1 MILGWS
7 PYSGAGEG
15 PPKAAVDYLLGAAVQ
30 KRIGSAP
37 ETLRR
42 DPPPELLA
50 DYNFHS
56 AIANLI
62 YKAGGTVFLLGLV
75 AIPFVWKMAKG
86 KKRD

>member
-1 MILGWS
+1 MRFI
-7 PYSGAGEG
+7 
-15 PPKAAVDYLLGAAVQ
+15 KAIGISLLGVLIVFAGVVFDFMFVGIPYQ
-30 KRIGSAP
+30 
-37 ETLRR
+37 

>member
-42 DPPPELLA
+42 DPPP
-50 DYNFHS
+50 NC
-56 AIANLI
+56 
-62 YKAGGTVFLLGLV
+62 
-75 AIPFVWKMAKG
+75 
-86 KKRD
+86 